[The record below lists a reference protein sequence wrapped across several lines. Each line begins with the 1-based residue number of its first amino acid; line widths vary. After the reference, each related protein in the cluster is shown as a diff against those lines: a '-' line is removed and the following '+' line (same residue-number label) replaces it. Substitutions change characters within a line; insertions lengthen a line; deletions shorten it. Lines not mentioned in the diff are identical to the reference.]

1 MQFQGLGGR
10 ILVILDCAVLAG
22 LDWNAAWLHDV
33 WFFVCCTLPTSQ
45 SSQNLTAAHLFS
57 LPPPQRAPPSP
68 PTVRMQPLNP
78 SPDNGKSAR
87 WSLFPVSHPPSPSP
101 TPRVLKGCRLSV
113 ILKLPLANEVPTRE
127 REKQGCV
134 GWGFPALGPGLNLF
148 PLFTCWS

>member
-1 MQFQGLGGR
+1 MDKQKMRLPFAPHSPKQNRNSSTSTEVCFPPLQFQGLGGR

-57 LPPPQRAPPSP
+57 LPPPQRAPPPP

-87 WSLFPVSHPPSPSP
+87 WSLFPVSHPPHPS
-101 TPRVLKGCRLSV
+101 PRVLKGCRHPQTPSF
-113 ILKLPLANEVPTRE
+113 K
-127 REKQGCV
+127 
-134 GWGFPALGPGLNLF
+134 
-148 PLFTCWS
+148 